1 MPNWCN
7 NVLELAHKNPKM
19 LDKARKAF
27 KRGKLLDT
35 FVPVPKELRE
45 TVAGR
50 VGSDEDYAQ
59 QLLAFKRE
67 LNVKFFGAADWY
79 DWCVTNWGTKWD
91 VGGDDYNSPEVEDGR
106 LTLSFDSAW
115 APPCGAYEALTE
127 LGFSVRAYYYESGM
141 CFCGMW
147 EDGNDD
153 YYELNDMN
161 SQEVADTIPTM
172 LDEMFGIS
180 ECIAEYEEENQEI
193 DLDNGLSATNE

>member
-79 DWCVTNWGTKWD
+79 DWCVSNWGTKWD
-91 VGGDDYNSPEVEDGR
+91 IGADGYEVAIEDGR

-115 APPCGAYEALTE
+115 APPLGAYEKLTE
-127 LGFSVRAYYYESGM
+127 L
-141 CFCGMW
+141 
-147 EDGNDD
+147 
-153 YYELNDMN
+153 
-161 SQEVADTIPTM
+161 
-172 LDEMFGIS
+172 
-180 ECIAEYEEENQEI
+180 
-193 DLDNGLSATNE
+193 